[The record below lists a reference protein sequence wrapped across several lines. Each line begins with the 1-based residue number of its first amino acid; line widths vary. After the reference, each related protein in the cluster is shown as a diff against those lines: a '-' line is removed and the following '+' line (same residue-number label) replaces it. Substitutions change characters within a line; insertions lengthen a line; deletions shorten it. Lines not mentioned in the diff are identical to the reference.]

1 MNRRLNR
8 QKIQR
13 LPPQAR
19 DVYQFATFFGR
30 THESN
35 DLARMVK
42 IGYNLGG
49 AYAEIRRLPLGNRR
63 EPLNV
68 GASRVRRTGPT
79 RSGRRNNA

>member
-1 MNRRLNR
+1 MYSGWRQMNRRLNR

-13 LPPQAR
+13 LPPHAR
-19 DVYQFATFFGR
+19 HVYQFATFFGR

-49 AYAEIRRLPLGNRR
+49 AYATNLLQFF
-63 EPLNV
+63 V
-68 GASRVRRTGPT
+68 
-79 RSGRRNNA
+79 